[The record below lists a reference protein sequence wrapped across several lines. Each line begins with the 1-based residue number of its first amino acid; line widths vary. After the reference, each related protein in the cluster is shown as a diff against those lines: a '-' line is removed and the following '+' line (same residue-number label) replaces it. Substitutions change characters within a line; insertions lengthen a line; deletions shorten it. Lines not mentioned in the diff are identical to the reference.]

1 MKKDR
6 KEERKSEFWQEKEKD
21 IIIREGGKM
30 NIIESCVDRHAY
42 DSEWQ
47 NKTAFVFEDEN
58 KLHEK
63 FTYLQLEKEINKYS
77 NLFVSLGIKKGS
89 RVFIFLPKIKEMY
102 FSILAAIKL
111 GAIAAP
117 LFEAF
122 QQEGLELRLERGE
135 ANLLVTN
142 LELSKRLKN
151 KIKGMKLLIIDSN
164 EFREE
169 IKKQSDEFKTK
180 LVDKKDTALMIFTSS
195 TAGTPVAG
203 IEIPHYA
210 LVQQHFTGKLVL
222 KLEKEDKYFCTA
234 HPGWV
239 TGSIYGIV
247 SPLSIGC
254 SIYIYQG
261 HFEAK
266 KWLEFLKENKISVIY
281 TAPTALRLLKND
293 ITKKDFEYI
302 KNICSVGEHLE
313 ESVFDFY
320 SKLGVKIRDTYW
332 QTETGAMVI
341 ASYEDKIVS
350 GSMGKA
356 IPGLNVKIIDKTIH
370 IEKPWPAMMTGIYK
384 HEKMYHDYFSGKWFK
399 TNDIAEEKNGNFYFI
414 GRKDDIIKTSGER
427 VSPLEIEN
435 ILMKHKAVREVGV
448 IGKGDEMKGQIIK
461 AFIVL
466 NSTYE
471 NLNEEDKEKLKQELS
486 FFVKQ
491 NYAGHSYPKEIDFV
505 KDLPKTNSGKII
517 RMKLRASEEA
527 KQKLE
532 KD

>member
-1 MKKDR
+1 MNPPKQTNKN
-6 KEERKSEFWQEKEKD
+6 FWQEKEKD
-21 IIIREGGKM
+21 IIIHEGGKM
-30 NIIESCVDRHAY
+30 NIIESCVDRHALQNP
-42 DSEWQ
+42 DS
-47 NKTAFVFEDEN
+47 TAFVFEDE
-58 KLHEK
+58 KGLHER
-63 FTYLQLEKEINKYS
+63 FSYMQVEKEISKYA
-77 NLFVSLGIKKGS
+77 NFLMKIGMKKGS
-89 RVFIFLPKIKEMY
+89 RIFIFLPKIKEAY

-111 GAIAAP
+111 GAVSAP

-135 ANLLVTN
+135 ANLLITN
-142 LELSKRLKN
+142 KELGQRLKN
-151 KIKGMKLLIIDSN
+151 KIKGMKILIVD
-164 EFREE
+164 
-169 IKKQSDEFKTK
+169 SDEFKEELKKQKEEFETK

-210 LVQQHFTGKLVL
+210 LVQQHYTAKLVL
-222 KLEKEDKYFCTA
+222 KLEKEDRYFCTA

-239 TGSIYGIV
+239 TGSVYGIV
-247 SPLSIGC
+247 APLSIGS

-266 KWLEFLKENKISVIY
+266 KWIDFLKENKISVIY

-293 ITKKDFEYI
+293 IKKKDFESV

-320 SKLGVKIRDTYW
+320 LSIGEKIRDTYW
-332 QTETGAMVI
+332 QTETGAIII
-341 ASYEDKIVS
+341 AAYEDKIIS

-356 IPGLNVKIIDKTIH
+356 IPGINIKIIDKTIH
-370 IEKPWPAMMTGIYK
+370 IERPWPSMMAGIYK
-384 HEKMYHDYFSGKWFK
+384 HEKMYKDYFFGKWFK
-399 TNDIAEEKNGNFYFI
+399 TNDMAEEKKGNFYFI

-448 IGKGDEMKGQIIK
+448 IGKGDEIKGQIIK

-471 NLNEEDKEKLKQELS
+471 NLNEQEREKLKEELS
-486 FFVKQ
+486 LFVKQ

-505 KDLPKTNSGKII
+505 SELPKTNSGKII
-517 RMKLRASEEA
+517 RMKLREMEE
-527 KQKLE
+527 KK
-532 KD
+532 